1 MTGPERDELLEGLA
15 GAERDRLEAVHAR
28 LVAAGAPPELP
39 PGLTRP
45 PAPPSARVVRFPRR
59 YRYTALA
66 AAASFAIAVFG
77 VGYVVGGARAPDEP
91 LRSVAMTGEGATATL
106 AVFAADAAGNWPMR
120 LTATGLPVL
129 PRGEQYELWLTRDGE
144 LAEPCGTF
152 VVENTETEVR
162 LNAPYRLRDFTGWVV
177 TRSDDPTFVLRT
189 PTV

>member
-1 MTGPERDELLEGLA
+1 MTGRDEILDGVT

-39 PGLTRP
+39 PGLEYP
-45 PAPPSARVVRFPRR
+45 PAPPAAQVVRFPRR

-91 LRSVAMTGEGATATL
+91 ARSLAMTGQGAEATL

-120 LTATGLPVL
+120 LTVSGLPVL
-129 PRGEQYELWLTRDGE
+129 PSGEQYELWLTKDGE

-152 VVENTETEVR
+152 VVEGAETDVR

-177 TRSDDPTFVLRT
+177 TRAGDEEFVLRT